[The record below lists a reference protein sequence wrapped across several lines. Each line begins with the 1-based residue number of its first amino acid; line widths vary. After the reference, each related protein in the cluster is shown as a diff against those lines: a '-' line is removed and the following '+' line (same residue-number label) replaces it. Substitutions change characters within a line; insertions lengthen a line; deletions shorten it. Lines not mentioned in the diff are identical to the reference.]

1 MINLLYLEPLLD
13 ALNGIQAYME
23 AGQPIYDE
31 EFYDELVQ
39 CLNFLDPRL
48 LQSVGSQWD
57 GMIFYSNSGGNP
69 DDSDPWHTCNE
80 RGKWFEN
87 NCTVQEYG
95 SMPM

>member
-1 MINLLYLEPLLD
+1 MIHLIYLEPLLD

-80 RGKWFEN
+80 RGKWFER
-87 NCTVQEYG
+87 TLVKG
-95 SMPM
+95 T